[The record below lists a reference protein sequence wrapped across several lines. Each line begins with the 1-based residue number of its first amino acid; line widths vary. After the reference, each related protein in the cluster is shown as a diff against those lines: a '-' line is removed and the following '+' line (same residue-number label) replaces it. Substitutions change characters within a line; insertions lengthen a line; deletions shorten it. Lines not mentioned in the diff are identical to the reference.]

1 MNKFNLLHHELV
13 YSVEQHT
20 YILQHDSG
28 KLFYKEWVDEKG
40 NIMDCK
46 ICDNEGNEM
55 REYALLESAQEFIHQ
70 LNTTTK

>member
-1 MNKFNLLHHELV
+1 MNKFNLLQHKLV

-20 YILQHDSG
+20 YILQHDNS

-40 NIMDCK
+40 NVMDCG
-46 ICDNEGNEM
+46 IWDDEGNEM